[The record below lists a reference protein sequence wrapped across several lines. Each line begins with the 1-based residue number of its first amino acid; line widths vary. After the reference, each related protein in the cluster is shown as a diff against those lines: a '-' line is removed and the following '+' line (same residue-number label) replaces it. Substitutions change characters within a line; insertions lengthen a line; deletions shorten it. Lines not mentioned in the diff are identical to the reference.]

1 MNYFIFVFS
10 FRLTWWHADG
20 IFNFCGCS
28 GNGIQSSVNSRL
40 NVQLIAI
47 WWNMFCTSLC
57 EAWSLDRD
65 KPGKNTCITFT
76 SRHDRAVALP
86 WLLGTK
92 VWSVKLKYS
101 FSSEMTAQ
109 FESVLC
115 KWIFT
120 ILAMI
125 ADVNEFQ
132 ELNIH
137 SCEFY
142 FWCHEFVLTLL
153 AL

>member
-1 MNYFIFVFS
+1 MIETCQV
-10 FRLTWWHADG
+10 RIHALLLHPDMTEQLPSLG
-20 IFNFCGCS
+20 YGAQNFG
-28 GNGIQSSVNSRL
+28 GVR
-40 NVQLIAI
+40 
-47 WWNMFCTSLC
+47 F
-57 EAWSLDRD
+57 
-65 KPGKNTCITFT
+65 
-76 SRHDRAVALP
+76 
-86 WLLGTK
+86 
-92 VWSVKLKYS
+92 KYS

-142 FWCHEFVLTLL
+142 F
-153 AL
+153 

>member
-1 MNYFIFVFS
+1 MIETSQV
-10 FRLTWWHADG
+10 RIHALLLHPDMTE
-20 IFNFCGCS
+20 
-28 GNGIQSSVNSRL
+28 
-40 NVQLIAI
+40 QLL
-47 WWNMFCTSLC
+47 W
-57 EAWSLDRD
+57 
-65 KPGKNTCITFT
+65 
-76 SRHDRAVALP
+76 
-86 WLLGTK
+86 GTK
-92 VWSVKLKYS
+92 LWSVRFKYS

-142 FWCHEFVLTLL
+142 F
-153 AL
+153 